1 MKTKNIKLK
10 IKIQN
15 SLMSSGK
22 KSICEKLLL
31 KTTKSLQKSSNKNH
45 ASLIKLAVINNA
57 PSIKIK
63 KIKRK
68 RKKLKE
74 FPFIPSKKTRTFF
87 ALKFILTYSKKIST
101 NFYVQIEKGIL
112 KGSEN
117 SQNNKHKENDQE
129 QALKLKKYSHYRWL
143 I

>member
-1 MKTKNIKLK
+1 
-10 IKIQN
+10 
-15 SLMSSGK
+15 MSSGK

>member
-112 KGSEN
+112 RGSEN